1 MSSIFQARFHFLS
14 CFSLRRATVTS
25 EVAHLRNSCNAKSQ
39 TVSILSEKCGLTAG
53 FRFAKITENAE
64 HF

>member
-14 CFSLRRATVTS
+14 CFSLRRPAVTS

-39 TVSILSEKCGLTAG
+39 TLSILSEKCDLTAG
-53 FRFAKITENAE
+53 FRFAKVTENAE

>member
-14 CFSLRRATVTS
+14 CFSLRRATVSS

-39 TVSILSEKCGLTAG
+39 TVSLLSEKCGLTASI
-53 FRFAKITENAE
+53 RFAKITENAE